1 MEIHMKNLIDTYTIE
16 NLHEA
21 IKYAAMND
29 EVEIDISKEDIVKL
43 KCELLDAI
51 QEVIGSFIEENDFA
65 Q

>member
-1 MEIHMKNLIDTYTIE
+1 MKNLIDTYTIE

-29 EVEIDISKEDIVKL
+29 DLEINISKEDIVKL
-43 KCELLDAI
+43 KCALLDAI

>member
-1 MEIHMKNLIDTYTIE
+1 MEIRMKNLIDTYTIE

-29 EVEIDISKEDIVKL
+29 DLEINISKEDIVKL
-43 KCELLDAI
+43 KCALLDAI

>member
-1 MEIHMKNLIDTYTIE
+1 MKNLIDTYTIE

-29 EVEIDISKEDIVKL
+29 DLEINISKEDIVKL

>member
-1 MEIHMKNLIDTYTIE
+1 MENDMKNLIDTYTIE

-29 EVEIDISKEDIVKL
+29 DLEINISKEDIVKL
-43 KCELLDAI
+43 KCALLDAI